1 MPEEVLYPH
10 DCGSLNCIFDWQ
22 WGNGRPSIALMDGDS
37 GYRRD
42 KRCGWMR
49 MDFATGVMQGFL
61 ALE

>member
-1 MPEEVLYPH
+1 
-10 DCGSLNCIFDWQ
+10 LNCIFDWQ